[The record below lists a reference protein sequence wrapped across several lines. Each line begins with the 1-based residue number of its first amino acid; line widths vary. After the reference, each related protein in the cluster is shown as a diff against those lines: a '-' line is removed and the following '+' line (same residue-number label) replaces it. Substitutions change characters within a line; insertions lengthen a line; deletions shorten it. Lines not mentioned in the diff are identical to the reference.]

1 MNDYEYTF
9 KQDVRE
15 KKSIAHSARNRKNGS
30 KSKYVSLPHDHLTK
44 KQKEALNGPVEV
56 IHLGKPMDWATF
68 KGVRKDL
75 QEQYLANL
83 RDTYSVT
90 LKEIAE
96 MMGTTQGRLRSYKS
110 ELNLNVPFSRGA
122 RRKDRNPDQ
131 LEAWR
136 RFCEGEVEVE
146 EETPI
151 IEEPVEEALAPA
163 YIPLTWDQFTA
174 LSHMDKV
181 EYLSYIRNTF
191 GVGLTLISQM
201 LNVGRTVMYSYCV
214 RNGLDYILKGKTSP
228 TEEQMKAFEAFC
240 ESKPAEVET
249 IPEAKAEP
257 EPAEMTLQ
265 GFSLEFGGQVSI
277 DKITRMIRQMTG
289 KDILNGT
296 IRIEFEG
303 DEF

>member
-1 MNDYEYTF
+1 MNDCEYTF
-9 KQDVRE
+9 RQDVRE

-68 KGVRKDL
+68 RGIDKDL
-75 QEQYLANL
+75 QERYLTNL
-83 RDTYSVT
+83 RDKYSVST
-90 LKEIAE
+90 KDIAE
-96 MMGTTQGRLRSYKS
+96 MMGTNRSTFGSYKAI
-110 ELNLNVPFSRGA
+110 NKLNVSFPYVG
-122 RRKDRNPDQ
+122 KKKKTPEQ

-136 RFCEGEVEVE
+136 KFCAGDVE
-146 EETPI
+146 EETQV
-151 IEEPVEEALAPA
+151 IEETVEAPTFE
-163 YIPLTWDQFTA
+163 YGPMTWDSFIA

-181 EYLSYIRNTF
+181 EYLLYIRQTF
-191 GVGLTLISQM
+191 GVGVTLISQM

-228 TEEQMKAFEAFC
+228 TEEQMKAFEEFC
-240 ESKPAEVET
+240 ESKPAESET
-249 IPEAKAEP
+249 IPEAKPEP

-289 KDILNGT
+289 KDILTGT

>member
-9 KQDVRE
+9 NQDVRE

-44 KQKEALNGPVEV
+44 KQKEALNGPVE
-56 IHLGKPMDWATF
+56 IIQLGKPMDWATF
-68 KGVRKDL
+68 KGIRKDL
-75 QEQYLANL
+75 QEQYLRSL
-83 RDTYSVT
+83 IDRYSASMGEV
-90 LKEIAE
+90 AE
-96 MMGTTQGRLRSYKS
+96 MMGTTRATLSSYKFKS
-110 ELNLNVPFSRGA
+110 KLDVVFPNIG
-122 RRKDRNPDQ
+122 RRKKTPDQ

-136 RFCEGEVEVE
+136 KFCAGEIEEEVE
-146 EETPI
+146 
-151 IEEPVEEALAPA
+151 APTFE
-163 YIPLTWDQFTA
+163 YGSMTWDDFIA

-181 EYLSYIRNTF
+181 EYLLYIRQAF
-191 GVGLTLISQM
+191 GVGLTLIAQM

-214 RNGLDYILKGKTSP
+214 RNGLDYILKGKTNP

-240 ESKPAEVET
+240 ESKPAEPET
-249 IPEAKAEP
+249 IPETKPEP
-257 EPAEMTLQ
+257 EPAEMTLT

-277 DKITRMIRQMTG
+277 DMITRMLRQISG
-289 KDILNGT
+289 ADILTGT

>member
-56 IHLGKPMDWATF
+56 IHLGKTMDWATF
-68 KGVRKDL
+68 RGLDKDL
-75 QEQYLANL
+75 QERYLTNL
-83 RDTYSVT
+83 RDKYSAQA
-90 LKEIAE
+90 KDIAK
-96 MMGTTQGRLRSYKS
+96 MMGVKQSTFSSYRTTNK
-110 ELNLNVPFSRGA
+110 LNVSFPRGFN
-122 RRKDRNPDQ
+122 RRTMTPDQ

-136 RFCEGEVEVE
+136 KFCAGEVE
-146 EETPI
+146 EEAQV
-151 IEEPVEEALAPA
+151 IEEPVEAPTFE
-163 YIPLTWDQFTA
+163 YGPLTWDGFVA

-181 EYLSYIRNTF
+181 EYLSYIRQTF
-191 GVGLTLISQM
+191 GVGVTLISQM

-228 TEEQMKAFEAFC
+228 TEEQMKTFEAFC
-240 ESKPAEVET
+240 ESKPVEVEM
-249 IPEAKAEP
+249 IPEAKPEP

-265 GFSLEFGGQVSI
+265 GFSLEFGGEVSI

-303 DEF
+303 DEL

>member
-68 KGVRKDL
+68 KGIRKDL
-75 QEQYLANL
+75 QEQYLTNL
-83 RDTYSVT
+83 RDAYSVT

-96 MMGTTQGRLRSYKS
+96 MMGTSQGRLSSYKS

-122 RRKDRNPDQ
+122 RRKDRNPEQ
-131 LEAWR
+131 IEAWR
-136 RFCEGEVEVE
+136 KFCAGEVE
-146 EETPI
+146 EE
-151 IEEPVEEALAPA
+151 VEAPTFE
-163 YIPLTWDQFTA
+163 YGPMTWDDFIT

-181 EYLSYIRNTF
+181 KYLLYIRQTF
-191 GVGLTLISQM
+191 GVGVTLISQM

-228 TEEQMKAFEAFC
+228 TEEQLRAFEAFC
-240 ESKPAEVET
+240 ESKPAESET
-249 IPEAKAEP
+249 IPEAKPKP
-257 EPAEMTLQ
+257 EPTEMTLQ

>member
-96 MMGTTQGRLRSYKS
+96 MMGTTQGRLSSYKS

-136 RFCEGEVEVE
+136 RFCEGEVE
-146 EETPI
+146 EETQV
-151 IEEPVEEALAPA
+151 IEEPVEAPTFE
-163 YIPLTWDQFTA
+163 YSPLTWDGFVA
-174 LSHMDKV
+174 MSHMDKV
-181 EYLSYIRNTF
+181 EYLLYIRQTF
-191 GVGLTLISQM
+191 GVGVTLIAQM

-228 TEEQMKAFEAFC
+228 TEEQTKAFEAFC
-240 ESKPAEVET
+240 ESKPVEVET
-249 IPEAKAEP
+249 IPEAKPEP